1 LQLKILASSADR
13 EAARN
18 ETLQRART
26 ALNADRPQEAARIAD
41 ELLKIDP
48 RDAPALRLR
57 GAALLMQKRAS
68 EAIAALETAA
78 LGLRDSET
86 DTLLAMALR
95 QCGRLEEALSRL
107 KRASKRRPPYAPA
120 FHELGYLLMSLDR
133 YDEAIEALRAGITF
147 APMMPQLSVQLGEV
161 FLRRRDYAQAKTAF
175 ARTLEIAPAAAEALF
190 GIAKAYQALGETS
203 PAADYYRRC
212 LRARPDDTSAWLN
225 LGHCLLQLGD
235 TEGGYDCF
243 RTAARGDPK
252 RYGKALTSLVA
263 SGRGRLWLKPSAA
276 ARFFAVKR

>member
-48 RDAPALRLR
+48 RDAQALRLR
-57 GAALLMQKRAS
+57 GAALLMQKRAG
-68 EAIAALETAA
+68 EAIAPLETAA
-78 LGLRDSET
+78 LALRDSET

-107 KRASKRRPPYAPA
+107 KRVSKRRPPYAPA
-120 FHELGYLLMSLDR
+120 FHELGYLLISLER
-133 YDEAIEALRAGITF
+133 YDEAIESLRAGITF

-161 FLRRRDYAQAKTAF
+161 FLQRRDYVQAKTAF
-175 ARTLEIAPAAAEALF
+175 ARALEIAPASAAALF
-190 GIAKAYQALGETS
+190 GIAKAYQALGEAS

-252 RYGKALTSLVA
+252 RYGRVLTSLVA

-276 ARFFAVKR
+276 ARFLAVKH

>member
-1 LQLKILASSADR
+1 LQPKILANSADR

-48 RDAPALRLR
+48 RDVQALRLR
-57 GAALLMQKRAS
+57 GAALLVQKRAG
-68 EAIAALETAA
+68 EAIAPLAAAA

-120 FHELGYLLMSLDR
+120 FHELGYLLMSLGR
-133 YDEAIEALRAGITF
+133 YDEAIEALRTGITF

-175 ARTLEIAPAAAEALF
+175 AGALEIAPAAAEALF
-190 GIAKAYQALGETS
+190 GTAKAYQALGETS

-212 LRARPDDTSAWLN
+212 LRARPDDMSAWLN